1 MTRSTAILR
10 PRSAGHVL
18 SMIELHVEGFFE
30 LARESFHRWITA
42 AHTGVTDRAH
52 GHTRVGELRQ
62 VTAGAIFV
70 AGEAGP
76 RGIIIP
82 MMTTRTRRRCVTC
95 TGVQESRVVE
105 IVSLRESQGQ
115 RKK

>member
-1 MTRSTAILR
+1 
-10 PRSAGHVL
+10 
-18 SMIELHVEGFFE
+18 MIELHVEGFFE
-30 LARESFHRWITA
+30 LVRESFQWWITA
-42 AHTGVTDRAH
+42 AHAGVTDRAH
-52 GHTRVGELRQ
+52 GHTGVGELRQ
-62 VTAGAIFV
+62 VTARAIFV

-95 TGVQESRVVE
+95 TGVQEFRVVE
-105 IVSLRESQGQ
+105 IVSLGVNRGK

>member
-1 MTRSTAILR
+1 MTRSTAILW

-30 LARESFHRWITA
+30 LVGESFHRWITA

-70 AGEAGP
+70 AGEIRP
-76 RGIIIP
+76 HRVVHT
-82 MMTTRTRRRCVTC
+82 MMTARATERRV
-95 TGVQESRVVE
+95 
-105 IVSLRESQGQ
+105 L
-115 RKK
+115 